1 MEQPMQQ
8 KQPVTTQQ
16 PTQQP
21 VEQKEEVTKPAKKK
35 SKWYIWLIIT
45 LVIIGAGIGVY
56 FWRFAG

>member
-16 PTQQP
+16 PVQQP
-21 VEQKEEVTKPAKKK
+21 VEQKGEVAKPAKKK
-35 SKWYIWLIIT
+35 SKWYIWLILT

-56 FWRFAG
+56 FWFFAT

>member
-1 MEQPMQQ
+1 MEQQIQQ

-16 PTQQP
+16 PVEQEGEVAKP
-21 VEQKEEVTKPAKKK
+21 VEKK